1 MYHYRKG
8 QTKDLTHIIELSIL
22 WQKEYITVGYE
33 NVAWTPEKLEK
44 KLNDY
49 FYIVELQGVVIGYA
63 FGEIRCGNA
72 EPVIP
77 QADGYLEIH
86 EVYIHP
92 EHRSKGVGKELVR
105 CLIEKASEHQIERT
119 LVGSSNRKWKDT
131 ASFYEELGFHMW
143 YIQMYK

>member
-8 QTKDLTHIIELSIL
+8 QKEDLTPIIELSML
-22 WQKEYITVGYE
+22 WQKEDITVGYE
-33 NVAWTPEKLEK
+33 NVTWTPEKLEK

-49 FYIVELQGVVIGYA
+49 FYIVELHGVVIGYA

-77 QADGYLEIH
+77 QADVYLEIH
-86 EVYIHP
+86 EVYIRP

-105 CLIEKASEHQIERT
+105 CLTDKACENQIERA
-119 LVGSSNRKWKDT
+119 LIGSSNRRWKDT
-131 ASFYEELGFHMW
+131 ASFYEELGFNMW